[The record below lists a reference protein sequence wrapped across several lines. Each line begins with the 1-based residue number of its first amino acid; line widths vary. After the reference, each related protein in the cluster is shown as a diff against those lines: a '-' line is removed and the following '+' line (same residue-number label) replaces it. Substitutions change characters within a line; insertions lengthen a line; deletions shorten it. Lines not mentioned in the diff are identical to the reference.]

1 MRING
6 ELRVERQREFPA
18 VCGCLKE
25 TPIAWLPRCSGLS
38 HGNILANRIHTI
50 LFMAEER
57 ENISTIHISAIGNF

>member
-25 TPIAWLPRCSGLS
+25 TPLRGSQGAVDFLMATYWQTVY
-38 HGNILANRIHTI
+38 TI
-50 LFMAEER
+50 LFLAEER
-57 ENISTIHISAIGNF
+57 ENISTIHISAY